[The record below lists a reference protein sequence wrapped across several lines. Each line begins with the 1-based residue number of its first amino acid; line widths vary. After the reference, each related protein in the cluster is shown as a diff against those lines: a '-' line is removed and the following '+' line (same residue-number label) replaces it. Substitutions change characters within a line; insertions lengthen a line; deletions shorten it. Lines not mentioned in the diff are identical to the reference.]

1 MKRETAI
8 ALSIGTITAFLTAFA
23 LAKKRPYIASTIMG
37 TFSALGLIY
46 TLSKEGV

>member
-8 ALSIGTITAFLTAFA
+8 LLSIAVLTGTLTAYA
-23 LAKKRPYIASTIMG
+23 ISKKRPYIASAIMG
-37 TFSALGLIY
+37 SFSALGLIY